1 MRVVAYQGDRL
12 LIETSV
18 DESGMAYGY
27 VADSAYTPLTA
38 EKALITYLARGY
50 WTPMPEGQVVKSL
63 DLNSGEA
70 TSEPS
75 IVAAAGDAQWTERS

>member
-1 MRVVAYQGDRL
+1 MKVVAYQGDRL

-50 WTPMPEGQVVKSL
+50 WTPMPEGH
-63 DLNSGEA
+63 
-70 TSEPS
+70 
-75 IVAAAGDAQWTERS
+75 AQWTERS